1 MVIFYKE
8 EKMVDTIGETAGK
21 IWDFL
26 NQHGEVTVLKLK
38 TNLKLSNS
46 LVCMGIGWLAREDKV
61 SIKVT
66 KKDHKISLK

>member
-1 MVIFYKE
+1 MIDK
-8 EKMVDTIGETAGK
+8 IGETAGK
-21 IWDFL
+21 IWEFVKE
-26 NQHGEVTVLKLK
+26 HEEVTVLKIK

-46 LVCMGIGWLAREDKV
+46 LVCMGIGWLAREEKV